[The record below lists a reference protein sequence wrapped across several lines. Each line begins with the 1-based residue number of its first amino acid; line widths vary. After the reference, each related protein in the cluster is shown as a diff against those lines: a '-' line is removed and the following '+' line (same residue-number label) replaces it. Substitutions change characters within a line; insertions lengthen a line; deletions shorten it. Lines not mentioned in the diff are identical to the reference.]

1 MIPNNNYLR
10 ATSQQQQKHVSQ
22 QPHFLGEDNYR
33 ASIELI
39 YFIPYIGRIDA
50 STSLQIG
57 WSLVGFLLAII
68 PIFGGKRGEKH
79 YKYLWPLLSLKIM
92 ECSVCVLLLVFTFIL
107 GVTGP
112 LGYALLRLAIQWKYR
127 RIEGGEG

>member
-1 MIPNNNYLR
+1 
-10 ATSQQQQKHVSQ
+10 
-22 QPHFLGEDNYR
+22 
-33 ASIELI
+33 
-39 YFIPYIGRIDA
+39 
-50 STSLQIG
+50 
-57 WSLVGFLLAII
+57 
-68 PIFGGKRGEKH
+68 
-79 YKYLWPLLSLKIM
+79 M

>member
-1 MIPNNNYLR
+1 
-10 ATSQQQQKHVSQ
+10 
-22 QPHFLGEDNYR
+22 
-33 ASIELI
+33 
-39 YFIPYIGRIDA
+39 
-50 STSLQIG
+50 IG

-68 PIFGGKRGEKH
+68 PIFGGNRGEKH